1 MNKLYVILGILLL
14 IGGGLAATLSV
25 TPSIDD
31 TLSASED
38 IARKILLPEAPLALP
53 AGETVTARFD
63 VTGTVPQHEIRL
75 GITRNASLASVL
87 VNRSIVDDTRVLDG
101 LFYTTL
107 DTAEAGEGGLFTF
120 GWSVDNGTPILFG
133 VFDTDGYL
141 TALDFV
147 SVDTF
152 QANALVWGRLAD
164 GIGYLEAP
172 QADDYFFLLLNP
184 TENPEEVTTRVF
196 MVTRA
201 AMPYLDSVT
210 SSTQATLT
218 YEVPSDDAYR
228 FVVELPDGAYRVTF
242 HSEWNP
248 TWWASFGN
256 PRRCPAHLFQQPPHQ
271 HPSLPPRPREPH
283 PPVPNSVPLADNPS
297 PHPRRFAETVAPHCG
312 QTNHSIQRRVISL
325 SFPRARTPP
334 EHHLLWPE
342 SLDSL
347 HVTS

>member
-1 MNKLYVILGILLL
+1 MNKLYAILGILLL

-38 IARKILLPEAPLALP
+38 IARKILLPDAPLALP

-75 GITRNASLASVL
+75 GITRNTSLASVL

-120 GWSVDNGTPILFG
+120 GWSVDSGTPILFG

-141 TALDFV
+141 TALDFL

-210 SSTQATLT
+210 STTQATLT

-228 FVVELPDGAYRVTF
+228 FVVELPDGVYRVTF

-248 TWWASFGN
+248 TYPYQLYGIIIMAIGAVITVVGILRKPSAM
-256 PRRCPAHLFQQPPHQ
+256 PR
-271 HPSLPPRPREPH
+271 
-283 PPVPNSVPLADNPS
+283 PPVPTTPS
-297 PHPRRFAETVAPHCG
+297 PAPVAATSPSRASSPRPQFCTTCG
-312 QTNHSIQRRVISL
+312 QPITASTTFCGNCGTPLRTN
-325 SFPRARTPP
+325 
-334 EHHLLWPE
+334 E
-342 SLDSL
+342 S
-347 HVTS
+347 